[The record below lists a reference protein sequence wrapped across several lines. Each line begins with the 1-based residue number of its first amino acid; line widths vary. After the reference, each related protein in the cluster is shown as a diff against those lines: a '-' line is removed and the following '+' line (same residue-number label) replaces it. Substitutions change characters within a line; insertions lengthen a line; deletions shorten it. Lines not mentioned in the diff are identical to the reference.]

1 MKIKPVFVGIAL
13 LGALLLLL
21 SLSTVGKVLGANPRD
36 VLSGVK
42 TAPLAT
48 KFLPQSSPV
57 FVSFLVH
64 PEKLGLFTQLAA
76 QTSDRH
82 EVRREL
88 AELKRQLQ
96 QNWLLNYE
104 ADIQPWLDQE
114 ITLAITDVDFD
125 EQAANGL
132 QSGYLIAFAAKDVD
146 LAQASMEAFWQRL
159 AVGGSDL
166 GFEQYQGLSILS
178 TEFKDGKP
186 AIANATLGNFVLF
199 ANDSRVIRHAID
211 TLKEPSLAIANL
223 DTYKSR
229 LANLKKGKI
238 AIAYINLPKSSLLT
252 SVNVEKA
259 GIRAKSSLVLDNDA
273 NDALDNQ
280 GKSLGDIDVIAKGK
294 FSQKDYA
301 KKDYAKL
308 ASAIPAESSV
318 ILGSDLGQTWQSIK
332 GLLTPAWLD
341 KVLPISID
349 SSDLAWVQNEFAI
362 AILPQTNNDQL
373 DWLLVSKVSDE
384 QATKTAIAELDRLAR
399 AKLTVGEVVT
409 TAQPVT
415 VWTKLSAANS
425 SVSGNVVAAHT
436 QTKDYVYLSN
446 SLTVLESALTL
457 KNKQSIAATKSF
469 KNALAKLPKDQ
480 QTYAYVAKNLINRLD
495 LEGLQTNLLNI
506 TSGSGLTQIAINS
519 PLSNIFEHLEL
530 IGFAGNITNSSSEIA
545 TQDSEFL
552 VTLK

>member
-21 SLSTVGKVLGANPRD
+21 SLSSVGKVLGANPRD

-48 KFLPQSSPV
+48 KFLPQSSPM
-57 FVSFLVH
+57 FVSFLVN

-76 QTSDRH
+76 QTNDRN
-82 EVRREL
+82 EVRHEL

-114 ITLAITDVDFD
+114 ITLAITDADLD
-125 EQAANGL
+125 HQSANGL
-132 QSGYLIAFAAKDVD
+132 QTGYLIAFAAKDVD
-146 LAQASMEAFWQRL
+146 LAQSSMEAFWQRL

-186 AIANATLGNFVLF
+186 AIAGTTLGNFVIF
-199 ANDSRVIRHAID
+199 ANDSRVLRSAID
-211 TLKEPSLAIANL
+211 TFKEPRFAIANL
-223 DTYKSR
+223 DTYQSR
-229 LANLKKGKI
+229 LSKLNKGKI
-238 AIAYINLPKSSLLT
+238 AIAYTKLPQSILLT
-252 SVNVEKA
+252 SFNVEKS
-259 GIRAKSSLVLDNDA
+259 GLRAKSILTSTK
-273 NDALDNQ
+273 Q
-280 GKSLGDIDVIAKGK
+280 GENLGDSVVTEKRN
-294 FSQKDYA
+294 FSQKNYI
-301 KKDYAKL
+301 KL
-308 ASAIPAESSV
+308 ASTIPAGSSV

-332 GLLTPAWLD
+332 GLLTHEGLD

-349 SSDLAWVQNEFAI
+349 SSDLAWAQNEFVI
-362 AILPQTNNDQL
+362 AILPQPNSEQL
-373 DWLLVSKVSDE
+373 DWLLVSKVIDE
-384 QATKTAIAELDRLAR
+384 QSTKTAIAELDRLAR
-399 AKLTVGEVVT
+399 TKLTVGEIGT
-409 TAQPVT
+409 TTQPLT

-425 SVSGNVVAAHT
+425 SVSGNVVAVHT
-436 QTKDYVYLSN
+436 KTKDYVYLSN

-457 KNKQSIAATKSF
+457 KNNQSIAATKSF
-469 KNALAKLPKDQ
+469 KNALAKLPKEQ
-480 QTYAYVAKNLINRLD
+480 QTYAYIAKNLINRLN
-495 LEGLQTNLLNI
+495 LRGLQTSLFNI
-506 TSGSGLTQIAINS
+506 PTISGLTQIFIDS
-519 PLSNIFEHLEL
+519 PLSNIFKHSEL
-530 IGFAGNITNSSSEIA
+530 ISFAGNIANSSSEIA

>member
-48 KFLPQSSPV
+48 KFLPQSSPM
-57 FVSFLVH
+57 FVSFLVN

-76 QTSDRH
+76 QTSDRN

-96 QNWLLNYE
+96 QNWLLNYA

-114 ITLAITDVDFD
+114 ITLAITDADLD
-125 EQAANGL
+125 DQPANGL
-132 QSGYLIAFAAKDVD
+132 QSGYLIAFAAKDID

-186 AIANATLGNFVLF
+186 AIAGTTLENFVIF
-199 ANDSRVIRHAID
+199 ANDSRVLRNAID
-211 TLKEPSLAIANL
+211 TLREPSQAIANL
-223 DTYKSR
+223 DTYQSR
-229 LANLKKGKI
+229 LSKLNKGKI
-238 AIAYINLPKSSLLT
+238 AIAYLNLTDVTPSSLLT
-252 SVNVEKA
+252 SFNVEKS
-259 GIRAKSSLVLDNDA
+259 GLRAKSLLDSANQDA
-273 NDALDNQ
+273 
-280 GKSLGDIDVIAKGK
+280 SLGDSVVTEKRN
-294 FSQKDYA
+294 FSQKDYI
-301 KKDYAKL
+301 KL
-308 ASAIPAESSV
+308 ASTIPAGSSV

-332 GLLTPAWLD
+332 GVLIPEWQN
-341 KVLPISID
+341 KVSPISMD
-349 SSDLAWVQNEFAI
+349 RGDLAWAQNEFAI
-362 AILPQTNNDQL
+362 AILPQPHSDQL

-384 QATKTAIAELDRLAR
+384 QATKTAIAELDNLAR
-399 AKLTVGEVVT
+399 TKLTVGDIGT

-415 VWTKLSAANS
+415 VWTNLSAIAANS
-425 SVSGNVVAAHT
+425 GVSGNVVAAHA
-436 QTKDYVYLSN
+436 QTKGYVYLSN

-457 KNKQSIAATKSF
+457 KNNQSIAATKSF
-469 KNALAKLPKDQ
+469 KNTLAKLPKEQ
-480 QTYAYVAKNLINRLD
+480 QTYAYVAQNLIDSLD
-495 LEGLQTNLLNI
+495 LVGLRTTLFNI
-506 TSGSGLTQIAINS
+506 PSVSGLTQIAINS
-519 PLSNIFEHLEL
+519 PLSNIFKHLEL